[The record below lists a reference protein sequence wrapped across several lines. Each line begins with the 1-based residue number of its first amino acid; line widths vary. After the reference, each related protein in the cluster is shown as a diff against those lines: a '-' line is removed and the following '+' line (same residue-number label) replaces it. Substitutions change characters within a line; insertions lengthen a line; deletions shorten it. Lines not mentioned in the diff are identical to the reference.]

1 MTTPAS
7 PPWMVFAD
15 DWGRHPSSC
24 QHLVRHVLPHRS
36 VTWVNTIGTRPPRL
50 DWGTVKRAAGKL
62 KGWLFPK
69 VSREPTASA
78 PETTTPAVVS
88 PKMWPSFRS
97 AFGRTL
103 NRRLLLRAL
112 RPVVAAMPAPPVVVT
127 TLPLVAD
134 LIGELPV
141 ARWVY
146 YCVDD
151 FSVWP
156 GYDGETMLTME
167 RDLLPKIDAAVAV
180 SDTLKAKLAAMG
192 RESLLLTHG
201 VDLEHWGWLQKTPHP
216 VAPQPTSPTR
226 GEVGVFGIAT
236 SAPDAARPST
246 PTSPLVGEV
255 AGVSEANPAGGGAPT
270 PPEFAGLE
278 PPFVL
283 FWGVIDR
290 RMDVAYVRH
299 LCEHLTRGTVVL
311 VGPQEDPDPVLKTFP
326 RLAVRPPVPFA
337 RLPNLAAAAAVLVM
351 PYADLPAT
359 RAMQPLKLK
368 EYLATGRPAVVRR
381 LPSTIEWAD
390 AADVCDTPEAFTA
403 AVKVRC
409 ESGLP
414 AEQATARERLS
425 AEGWAAKAEAFATWV
440 DGMKVG

>member
-1 MTTPAS
+1 M
-7 PPWMVFAD
+7 
-15 DWGRHPSSC
+15 
-24 QHLVRHVLPHRS
+24 
-36 VTWVNTIGTRPPRL
+36 
-50 DWGTVKRAAGKL
+50 
-62 KGWLFPK
+62 
-69 VSREPTASA
+69 
-78 PETTTPAVVS
+78 
-88 PKMWPSFRS
+88 
-97 AFGRTL
+97 
-103 NRRLLLRAL
+103 
-112 RPVVAAMPAPPVVVT
+112 
-127 TLPLVAD
+127 
-134 LIGELPV
+134 
-141 ARWVY
+141 
-146 YCVDD
+146 
-151 FSVWP
+151 
-156 GYDGETMLTME
+156 
-167 RDLLPKIDAAVAV
+167 
-180 SDTLKAKLAAMG
+180 
-192 RESLLLTHG
+192 
-201 VDLEHWGWLQKTPHP
+201 
-216 VAPQPTSPTR
+216 
-226 GEVGVFGIAT
+226 
-236 SAPDAARPST
+236 
-246 PTSPLVGEV
+246 
-255 AGVSEANPAGGGAPT
+255 SEANPAGGGAPT

-290 RMDVAYVRH
+290 RMDLAYVRH

-425 AEGWAAKAEAFATWV
+425 AEGWAAKAEAFEAWV
-440 DGMKVG
+440 DGVKVG